1 METFI
6 LFWEK
11 EKSLLKIP
19 EIAAIWRKETRY
31 IIKWFV
37 SNLAVHND
45 KNEGII
51 YGDCDYIANV

>member
-1 METFI
+1 M
-6 LFWEK
+6 FWEK

-45 KNEGII
+45 KKEGII